1 MEASTARTPKPALL
15 TVDDDPGVAR
25 AVQRDLRRRY
35 GDRYQVLSA
44 QSGQAAL
51 DVLGKLVLR
60 SQPVAMMVADQRMP
74 GMSGVEFLEA
84 ALQQAPSAK
93 RVLLTAYADTSAAIK
108 AINDVSVDHYL
119 LKPWD
124 PPEENLYPVLD
135 DLLSEWQAGAL
146 AEEDG
151 GIRVVG
157 HRFSADSH
165 TLRDFLTRNQ
175 VPHRW
180 LDIERDAE
188 AQQLLEAAH
197 ADGGKMPVVVF
208 PDGEHL
214 EVPDTLQVA
223 EKIGLSTEAAGD
235 FYDLVIVGAGPA
247 GLAGGV
253 YGASEGLTTVVVER
267 EAPGGQ
273 AGQSSRIENYLGFP
287 TGLSGSELTRRADA
301 QARRFGAEFLS
312 VSDVD
317 NIEAKGPARVVRL
330 SNGTEV
336 AAHAVLIAT
345 GVSYRKLDVPGA
357 EELSGRGVYY
367 GAARTEAAAC
377 EGEEVFVIGGAN
389 SAGQAAVYLAARA
402 QKVTI
407 LYRGASLSN
416 SMSSYLIEQIE
427 ALKNV
432 VVKTNAQATAVHG
445 DGHLEALTYS
455 HEHEE
460 TQARASSLF
469 VFIGASPR
477 TDWLDTVL
485 ARDQRGFIVSGPDL
499 RAPGAPHPHWP
510 LKREPLLLETSMPGV
525 FVAGDVRSQSIKRVA
540 SAVGEGAMAV
550 QFVHQYLGQLP

>member
-35 GDRYQVLSA
+35 GDRYQELSA

-108 AINDVSVDHYL
+108 AINDVSLDHYL

-253 YGASEGLTTVVVER
+253 YGASEGLTTVVVDAR
-267 EAPGGQ
+267 LRAARPGSRAASRTTSGSRP
-273 AGQSSRIENYLGFP
+273 GSLDQSSPAGP
-287 TGLSGSELTRRADA
+287 THRPGALARSSYRCRTSTTSRRRA
-301 QARRFGAEFLS
+301 RP
-312 VSDVD
+312 VS
-317 NIEAKGPARVVRL
+317 
-330 SNGTEV
+330 
-336 AAHAVLIAT
+336 
-345 GVSYRKLDVPGA
+345 
-357 EELSGRGVYY
+357 SG
-367 GAARTEAAAC
+367 
-377 EGEEVFVIGGAN
+377 
-389 SAGQAAVYLAARA
+389 
-402 QKVTI
+402 
-407 LYRGASLSN
+407 
-416 SMSSYLIEQIE
+416 
-427 ALKNV
+427 
-432 VVKTNAQATAVHG
+432 
-445 DGHLEALTYS
+445 
-455 HEHEE
+455 
-460 TQARASSLF
+460 
-469 VFIGASPR
+469 
-477 TDWLDTVL
+477 
-485 ARDQRGFIVSGPDL
+485 
-499 RAPGAPHPHWP
+499 
-510 LKREPLLLETSMPGV
+510 
-525 FVAGDVRSQSIKRVA
+525 
-540 SAVGEGAMAV
+540 
-550 QFVHQYLGQLP
+550 